1 MIRRRRGRA
10 SPVAADGDL
19 VIDGRIRARLLG
31 LPLLDLDAHVVV
43 GPARTHRPASAPAAP
58 LATSQPSGRPAVR
71 PSAGSAVVGTDSVA
85 PNGSHPSALGR
96 AVRLLGEGSTA
107 LDDARRIRRRAL
119 AAPGAS
125 SSSVADS

>member
-1 MIRRRRGRA
+1 MIRRRRSGRT

-43 GPARTHRPASAPAAP
+43 GPARSRAVASAASRQTAP
-58 LATSQPSGRPAVR
+58 EATVSTPTWRAPAVD
-71 PSAGSAVVGTDSVA
+71 GVGG
-85 PNGSHPSALGR
+85 NGATPSALGR

-119 AAPGAS
+119 TAPPASGRPNAS
-125 SSSVADS
+125 S

>member
-1 MIRRRRGRA
+1 VIRRRRSGRT

-43 GPARTHRPASAPAAP
+43 GPARVRPAGSSAAAK
-58 LATSQPSGRPAVR
+58 PAVTR
-71 PSAGSAVVGTDSVA
+71 PTGRAAMRPVAGRASIEDGVEV
-85 PNGSHPSALGR
+85 NGSRASALGR

-107 LDDARRIRRRAL
+107 LDDARRIRRQAL
-119 AAPGAS
+119 TAPEPPRRGAAS
-125 SSSVADS
+125 T